1 MNESLFSSASVE
13 WATPWELFRQL
24 DAEFRFNL
32 DPCSTHENAKCADHF
47 TKAEDGLLQDWGGKR
62 VFCNPPYGREL
73 PKWIRKAH
81 DEVQKG
87 ALVVMLIP
95 ARTDTRAFHDYIYHQ
110 AEIRASFLLEGSP
123 LESLLK
129 TAYFPLFG
137 AKGKSKTEAPKSKR
151 RQGF

>member
-24 DAEFRFNL
+24 DAEFHFNL

-47 TKAEDGLLQDWGGKR
+47 TKAEDGLLQDLGGKR

-81 DEVQKG
+81 DEAEKG

-95 ARTDTRAFHDYIYHQ
+95 ARTDTRAFHDYIYHN
-110 AEIRASFLLEGSP
+110 AEIRFIRGRIKFGDAKASAPFPSMLVIFRPKEGVSSA
-123 LESLLK
+123 E
-129 TAYFPLFG
+129 
-137 AKGKSKTEAPKSKR
+137 
-151 RQGF
+151 

>member
-24 DAEFRFNL
+24 DAEFHF

-81 DEVQKG
+81 DEAEKG

-95 ARTDTRAFHDYIYHQ
+95 ARTDTRAFHDYIYHN
-110 AEIRASFLLEGSP
+110 AEIRFIRGRIKFGDAKASAPFPSMLVIFRPKEGVSSA
-123 LESLLK
+123 E
-129 TAYFPLFG
+129 
-137 AKGKSKTEAPKSKR
+137 
-151 RQGF
+151 

>member
-24 DAEFRFNL
+24 DAEFHFDL

-47 TKAEDGLLQDWGGKR
+47 TKAEDSLLQDWGGKR

-110 AEIRASFLLEGSP
+110 AEIRFIRGRIKFGDAKASAPFPSMLVIFRPKEGGNSA
-123 LESLLK
+123 E
-129 TAYFPLFG
+129 
-137 AKGKSKTEAPKSKR
+137 
-151 RQGF
+151 

>member
-13 WATPWELFRQL
+13 WATPWEFFRQL
-24 DAEFRFNL
+24 DAEFHFNL

-47 TKAEDGLLQDWGGKR
+47 TKAEDGLSQNWGGKK

-81 DEVQKG
+81 DEAEEG

-110 AEIRASFLLEGSP
+110 AEIRFIRGRIKFGDA
-123 LESLLK
+123 K
-129 TAYFPLFG
+129 TSAPFPSMLVIFR
-137 AKGKSKTEAPKSKR
+137 PKVGGNSAE
-151 RQGF
+151 